1 MGGGVM
7 KSIAFTD
14 QYGDRHIV
22 YARTEEAIDAV
33 MTLCEEYDLEYDLNP
48 EDS

>member
-1 MGGGVM
+1 M

-14 QYGDRHIV
+14 EYGDRHIV

-33 MTLCEEYDLEYDLNP
+33 MTLCEAENLHYEINP
-48 EDS
+48 EDA

>member
-1 MGGGVM
+1 M

-22 YARTEEAIDAV
+22 YARTEEAIDAI
-33 MTLCEEYDLEYDLNP
+33 MTLCEADDLQYELNP

>member
-1 MGGGVM
+1 L

-33 MTLCEEYDLEYDLNP
+33 MTLCEEENLRYELNP